1 MSHQPTPQQLSHQL
15 QLFQLPLST
24 KLQIDRQKS
33 VVHCVM
39 KNSTCYAGRGMELG
53 GFFFIKH
60 SMLGEIIFD
69 LFKNVLSGRAQSPTQ
84 IFMSKLSDS
93 LHARICMQFQLI
105 CCLSAN
111 LLKTYL
117 QFYFS

>member
-1 MSHQPTPQQLSHQL
+1 
-15 QLFQLPLST
+15 
-24 KLQIDRQKS
+24 
-33 VVHCVM
+33 M

-69 LFKNVLSGRAQSPTQ
+69 LFKNELSGRAQSPTQ

-111 LLKTYL
+111 FLKNLPIILHFLNFLFKQNIPLKFLKMPHEYSCQES
-117 QFYFS
+117 QFIY